1 MKKKTLVL
9 LYIFLMLGAILLAQ
23 DNAGTSGNTLD
34 DQFTDVIENSNR
46 YQDYKV
52 VKIYKLNA
60 LKKSVMDSLAAL
72 EKDLSTAQDTISA
85 KDNTIGG
92 LSANLKSTQ
101 DELAVSREK
110 ENGISLFGMLLTKAT
125 YNTIMWSSIGL
136 LLVLLI
142 ITVFRFRQS
151 NAVTRESK
159 LKLSE
164 VEEEYEDYRQRTL
177 EREQQLRRKLQDE
190 INKQKKS

>member
-1 MKKKTLVL
+1 
-9 LYIFLMLGAILLAQ
+9 
-23 DNAGTSGNTLD
+23 
-34 DQFTDVIENSNR
+34 
-46 YQDYKV
+46 
-52 VKIYKLNA
+52 
-60 LKKSVMDSLAAL
+60 MDSLAAL

>member
-1 MKKKTLVL
+1 MRKKTLVL

-23 DNAGTSGNTLD
+23 ETTETGNTLD
-34 DQFTDVIENSNR
+34 DQFTDVIDNSNR

-60 LKKSVMDSLAAL
+60 LKKSVMDSLAAI
-72 EKDLSTAQDTISA
+72 EKDLNTAQDTIAA

-110 ENGISLFGMLLTKAT
+110 ENGISLFGILLTKST

-136 LLVLLI
+136 LLLLLVV
-142 ITVFRFRQS
+142 TVVRFRQS

-159 LKLSE
+159 LKLAE

-177 EREQQLRRKLQDE
+177 DREQQLRRKLQDE
-190 INKQKKS
+190 INKQKKN